1 MRADNY
7 GAGCR
12 GAPEIA
18 SSGPQVGQTL
28 TGGHCRPHFGKPWL
42 SAPQSEEGNR
52 LFWGSPQTTLK
63 FGESL
68 EGLKRIQRNCYTDGL
83 LQQKNTYKNLHTRE
97 SPSGQVVRTLH
108 IHCPGSDFDS
118 WWRNYDLASHVVQP
132 KGKIE

>member
-7 GAGCR
+7 GAGFR
-12 GAPEIA
+12 GAPEIV

-28 TGGHCRPHFGKPWL
+28 TGGHCRPHLGKPWL

-63 FGESL
+63 FDESL

-83 LQQKNTYKNLHTRE
+83 FQQKHTYKNC
-97 SPSGQVVRTLH
+97 
-108 IHCPGSDFDS
+108 IPG
-118 WWRNYDLASHVVQP
+118 NPLVVQWLGLCTFIAQAP
-132 KGKIE
+132 ILIPGRGTAILQAMCCSQREKVE